1 MSGFVLF
8 ASIVLQEKILNVE
21 KLTTTDGRQVIAK
34 VPGY

>member
-21 KLTTTDGRQVIAK
+21 KLTTTDGPQVIAK
-34 VPGY
+34 VLGY